1 MSDFIIRGYKK
12 ADIPELTK
20 LWVQVFEEDE
30 RLLDAFFVSL
40 EHMGGGL
47 VAEIDGKIA
56 GAGYALTGQSLVSG
70 GEITPLGLIYGIAV
84 YPQYRSHGLGR
95 TIVRGTAE
103 LARQRGAEIICC
115 EPANQSLVK
124 WYDEVLSLKPAIRR
138 AEKDIPGK
146 AALPCR
152 PVSADEYGEIRKK
165 LLSGREY
172 VALSKPALD
181 FEAAMLKIYGGGFFS
196 VGEGI
201 AAAYLW
207 EGKTIVRELLCAEA
221 DKEAAAAS
229 LAFALSSDG
238 AVLYFPS
245 EMGQAYILSDS
256 PIPSHCLWNLSFN

>member
-1 MSDFIIRGYKK
+1 MNDFIIRGYKK

-70 GEITPLGLIYGIAV
+70 GKTTSLGLIYGIAV

-95 TIVRGTAE
+95 AIVRGTAE
-103 LARQRGAEIICC
+103 LARRRGAEIICC

-138 AEKDIPGK
+138 QEQSFPAK
-146 AALPCR
+146 AGLPCFEI
-152 PVSADEYGEIRKK
+152 DGTEYSQIREK
-165 LLSGREY
+165 LLSGRDH
-172 VALSKPALD
+172 VALSGPALE